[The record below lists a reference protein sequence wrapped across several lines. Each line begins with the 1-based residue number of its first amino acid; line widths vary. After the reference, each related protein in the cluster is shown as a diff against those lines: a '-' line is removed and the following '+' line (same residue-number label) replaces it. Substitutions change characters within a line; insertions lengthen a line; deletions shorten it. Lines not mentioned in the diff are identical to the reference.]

1 MKRLWIV
8 LALAVVI
15 ELSRGYFTP
24 RLEAL
29 PAASDGWTLVAQTA
43 LDPVPAEL
51 KSSPETSRAVKAWR
65 GTYSGVSLI
74 NLTLYAMPWSP
85 GSAWDA
91 IQRWRPAPSAM
102 AFAKGRYF
110 GVAASPGADQATLKH
125 FMQNFT
131 VALPPGAETI
141 R

>member
-1 MKRLWIV
+1 MKRLWMV
-8 LALAVVI
+8 LALGMVI

-29 PAASDGWTLVAQTA
+29 PVTSDGWTLVTQTA

-51 KSSPETSRAVKAWR
+51 KTSAETSRAVKAWR
-65 GTYSGVSLI
+65 GTYSGTSHVTI
-74 NLTLYAMPWSP
+74 TLYAMPWSP
-85 GSAWDA
+85 GNAWDA
-91 IQRWRPAPSAM
+91 IQRWQPSPGTM

-110 GVAASPGADQATLKH
+110 GVAVSPGTDQATLKG
-125 FMQNFT
+125 FVQNF
-131 VALPPGAETI
+131 AAGLPPGAETI

>member
-8 LALAVVI
+8 LVLGVVI

-29 PAASDGWTLVAQTA
+29 PAPSDGWTLVTQTA

-51 KSSPETSRAVKAWR
+51 KTSAETSRAVKAWR
-65 GTYSGVSLI
+65 GTYSGTSLI
-74 NLTLYAMPWSP
+74 TITLYAMPWSP
-85 GSAWDA
+85 GNAWDA
-91 IQRWRPAPSAM
+91 IQRWWPAPGTM

-110 GVAASPGADQATLKH
+110 GVAESPDADQAKLRR
-125 FMQNFT
+125 FVQNFT
-131 VALPPGAETI
+131 ARLPPGAETI

>member
-8 LALAVVI
+8 LVLAAVI

-29 PAASDGWTLVAQTA
+29 PAASDGWTLVAQAA
-43 LDPVPAEL
+43 LAPVPADL
-51 KSSPETSRAVKAWR
+51 QTWPETSRAVKAWR
-65 GTYSGVSLI
+65 GTYSGASPI
-74 NLTLYAMPWSP
+74 TITLYAMPWSP
-85 GSAWDA
+85 GNAWDA
-91 IQRWRPAPSAM
+91 IQRWRPAPGTM

-110 GVAASPGADQATLKH
+110 GVAVSPGADQATLRR
-125 FMQNFT
+125 FVQNFT
-131 VALPPGAETI
+131 AMLPPGAETI

>member
-8 LALAVVI
+8 LVLGVVI

-29 PAASDGWTLVAQTA
+29 PAKPDGWTLVTQTA

-51 KSSPETSRAVKAWR
+51 KTWPERSRAVKVWR
-65 GTYSGVSLI
+65 STYNGTSPI
-74 NLTLYAMPWSP
+74 TITLYAMPWSP

-91 IQRWRPAPSAM
+91 IQKWRPAPGTM

-110 GVAASPGADQATLKH
+110 GVAVSPGADQATLRR
-125 FMQNFT
+125 FVQT
-131 VALPPGAETI
+131 VTATLPPGAETI

>member
-1 MKRLWIV
+1 MKRFWIV
-8 LALAVVI
+8 LVLAAVI

-29 PAASDGWTLVAQTA
+29 PVASDGWTLVAQTV

-51 KSSPETSRAVKAWR
+51 KTWPETSRAVKAWR
-65 GTYSGVSLI
+65 GTYSGTSPMSI
-74 NLTLYAMPWSP
+74 TLYAMPWSP

-91 IQRWRPAPSAM
+91 IQRWRPGPDTM

-110 GVAASPGADQATLKH
+110 GVAVSPGGRSGHAETLRAKVH
-125 FMQNFT
+125 GNT
-131 VALPPGAETI
+131 SVGAETI